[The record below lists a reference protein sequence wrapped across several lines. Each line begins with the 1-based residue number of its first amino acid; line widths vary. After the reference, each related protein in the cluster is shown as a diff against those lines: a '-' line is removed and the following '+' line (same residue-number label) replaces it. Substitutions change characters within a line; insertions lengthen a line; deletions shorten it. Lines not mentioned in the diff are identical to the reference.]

1 MNKNQL
7 HPRTE
12 VLNSKQ
18 KQKSHQSRQE
28 ALTWLAKRF
37 PQAFNTETSIQP
49 LRVGI
54 MQDILEFADE
64 AFQNGISK
72 SKLRQAVVVFTR
84 RVDYL
89 ACLKAQGGRINL
101 EGEICELVSEEDAQR
116 AGLKIKKLIEKNIKI
131 AKKVQSDNLSR
142 VKSSYS
148 MGMRNTPT
156 PSIMEK
162 EFSPSKKIEIVF
174 KSKPN
179 KQVDPEA
186 VERLKSKLGLKKAE
200 TADV

>member
-1 MNKNQL
+1 MKKSQL

-12 VLNSKQ
+12 VVNSKQ
-18 KQKSHQSRQE
+18 KQKCCQSRQE

-37 PQAFNTETSIQP
+37 PKAFNTELSIQP

-54 MQDILEFADE
+54 MHDILEYADE
-64 AFQNGISK
+64 ALQCGISK

-101 EGEICELVSEEDAQR
+101 EGEVCETVTEEDAQR
-116 AGLKIKKLIEKNIKI
+116 AGLKIKKLIERNIKI
-131 AKKVQSDNLSR
+131 SKKVQVDSSR
-142 VKSSYS
+142 AKSSYS
-148 MGMRNTPT
+148 DVKNIFKTP
-156 PSIMEK
+156 PIENESH
-162 EFSPSKKIEIVF
+162 PSKKIEIVF
-174 KSKPN
+174 KSKSV

-186 VERLKSKLGLKKAE
+186 IERLKSKLGLKKLE
-200 TADV
+200 TAEV

>member
-1 MNKNQL
+1 MKKTQL

-12 VLNSKQ
+12 VVNTKQ
-18 KQKSHQSRQE
+18 KQKCRQSRQE

-37 PQAFNTETSIQP
+37 PKAFNTELSIQP

-54 MQDILEFADE
+54 MQDILEYANE
-64 AFQNGISK
+64 AFQHGISK

-101 EGEICELVSEEDAQR
+101 EGEVCETVTEDDAQR
-116 AGLKIKKLIEKNIKI
+116 AAAKIKKLIERNIKMS
-131 AKKVQSDNLSR
+131 KKVLVDGFRAKSAYSIDIKNLS
-142 VKSSYS
+142 
-148 MGMRNTPT
+148 MGSP
-156 PSIMEK
+156 IEK
-162 EFSPSKKIEIVF
+162 ESPSVKKIEIVF
-174 KSKPN
+174 KSKPT

-186 VERLKSKLGLKKAE
+186 IKRLKSKLGLKKLESAE
-200 TADV
+200 V